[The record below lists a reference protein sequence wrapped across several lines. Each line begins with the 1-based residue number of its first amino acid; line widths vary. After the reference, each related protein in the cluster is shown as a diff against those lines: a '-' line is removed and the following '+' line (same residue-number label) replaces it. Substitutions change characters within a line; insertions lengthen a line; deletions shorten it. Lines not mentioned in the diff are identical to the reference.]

1 MLATLRFAGRV
12 VFFVLV
18 AIVISIAL
26 STTGALEIRET
37 YASVSD
43 FHLADP

>member
-18 AIVISIAL
+18 AIVISMRFQQQAL
-26 STTGALEIRET
+26 LRF
-37 YASVSD
+37 VKRMP
-43 FHLADP
+43 L